1 MKAAI
6 DILDT
11 GDMELIESR
20 LHLPLKV
27 VQKSIDNNMK
37 WSSEVVAAFERLN
50 QLIQEVHLAAVDLQ
64 RVKTAQKEQVAANK
78 TIEELKNQDLEE
90 YLSNR
95 KKQVKEDLDKQSQ
108 TEQDLLEA
116 YLSIP
121 TDMDRIS
128 LDLAQFV
135 TGNFLSRILL
145 LVDL

>member
-1 MKAAI
+1 
-6 DILDT
+6 
-11 GDMELIESR
+11 
-20 LHLPLKV
+20 
-27 VQKSIDNNMK
+27 
-37 WSSEVVAAFERLN
+37 
-50 QLIQEVHLAAVDLQ
+50 LIQEVHLAAVDLQ

>member
-1 MKAAI
+1 MKAAL

-27 VQKSIDNNMK
+27 VQKSIENNVK
-37 WSSEVVAAFERLN
+37 WSSEVVAAFGRLN
-50 QLIQEVHLAAVDLQ
+50 HLIQEVHLAAVDLQ
-64 RVKTAQKEQVAANK
+64 RVKTDRKKQVAANK
-78 TIEELKNQDLEE
+78 TIEELKNQDLQE

-128 LDLAQFV
+128 LDVAQFFK
-135 TGNFLSRILL
+135 GNFNSLILL
-145 LVDL
+145 LDDI